1 MSEEINVTST
11 EVAEEIENEVAEI
24 QLTRSEQR
32 EQAFMLLFS
41 KSFTNT
47 SVDNMVQDN
56 AELFMGGVCAYA
68 QAVVESIV
76 SVKDELDEI
85 ISSFLKKGW
94 SLSRISKPSLAI
106 LELAVYEIKYLDNVP
121 ASVAINEA
129 VELAKKYTIDES
141 GFVNGILGSFVRANG
156 EK

>member
-1 MSEEINVTST
+1 MSEEINVTSQEVT
-11 EVAEEIENEVAEI
+11 EENENEAVQI
-24 QLTRSEQR
+24 KLTRSEQR
-32 EQAFMLLFS
+32 EQVFMLLFS

-47 SVDNMVQDN
+47 SVDNMVQDSS
-56 AELFMGGVCAYA
+56 ELFMGGVSALA
-68 QAVVESIV
+68 QAEVEGIV
-76 SVKDELDEI
+76 SAKEELDEI
-85 ISSFLKKGW
+85 LKKGW
-94 SLSRISKPSLAI
+94 TLSRISKPSLAI

-141 GFVNGILGSFVRANG
+141 GFVNGILGSFVRDNG

>member
-1 MSEEINVTST
+1 MSEKINVIAT
-11 EVAEEIENEVAEI
+11 EENETVEI

-56 AELFMGGVCAYA
+56 SELFMGGVCAYA
-68 QAVVESIV
+68 QAVVEGIV
-76 SVKDELDEI
+76 SVKEELDEI
-85 ISSFLKKGW
+85 ISGYLKKGW
-94 SLSRISKPSLAI
+94 TLSRISKPSLAI

-141 GFVNGILGSFVRANG
+141 SFVNGILGSFVRANG